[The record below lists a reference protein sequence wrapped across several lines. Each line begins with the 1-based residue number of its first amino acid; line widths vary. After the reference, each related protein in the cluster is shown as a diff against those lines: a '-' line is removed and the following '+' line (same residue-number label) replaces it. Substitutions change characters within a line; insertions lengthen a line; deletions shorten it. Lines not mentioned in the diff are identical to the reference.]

1 MTLAIAQ
8 PVPARESRIAAA
20 MLFAASL
27 TVLSLAVYLD
37 ASPTGVGT
45 HRQLGLPPC
54 GMYATTGVPCA
65 TCGMTTAFSHA
76 AHGRLIDAFTTQP
89 AGALLAMATAMALL
103 ISVWALVTGMSL
115 TPLASIVWRP
125 RTVFA
130 GAAVVI
136 VAWIYKIMVVTGW
149 F

>member
-8 PVPARESRIAAA
+8 SVPARESRIPAA

-37 ASPTGVGT
+37 ASPNGVGT

-54 GMYATTGVPCA
+54 GMYAATGVPCA

-76 AHGRLIDAFTTQP
+76 AHGRLIDSFTTQP
-89 AGALLAMATAMALL
+89 AGALLALATAMALL
-103 ISVWALVTGMSL
+103 ISAWALVTGMSL
-115 TPLASIVWRP
+115 TPLASTVWRP